1 MYLGAIRLTRQYAQ
15 SYRKML
21 DEALV
26 QNFPELG
33 EHLMGTSL
41 QTAAGTQGVKMEED
55 ATAGPSG
62 HVNGLPNGV

>member
-1 MYLGAIRLTRQYAQ
+1 MVTDTLTSNMQ

-33 EHLMGTSL
+33 EHLMESSL
-41 QTAAGTQGVKMEED
+41 LTAMSSEDMKMD
-55 ATAGPSG
+55 VVRPSNE
-62 HVNGLPNGV
+62 VPNGV

>member
-1 MYLGAIRLTRQYAQ
+1 MNLGASLTSVFFFFFLHSQ

-33 EHLMGTSL
+33 EQLMESSL
-41 QTAAGTQGVKMEED
+41 LTATEGIKMEED
-55 ATAGPSG
+55 G
-62 HVNGLPNGV
+62 VPNGV